1 MKALLIIT
9 GRGMGGDA
17 VTALNIA
24 RALSKKGVECE
35 FALDHTAPGL
45 LLKKDGIE
53 WHKISIPQAG
63 GHAATKS
70 KLARAGLKTT
80 KASLEAVKLI
90 KKVKPNVVVGIIG
103 GGAIVGCLSAK
114 MARVP
119 AVGILITPTDAKVC
133 TRLNANIVLP
143 ESNLFQANLL
153 EDNIHKA
160 YSPINPEVIG
170 GSKEK
175 ALEKMPESFDAE
187 KPTLLFSS
195 GSSLFEMT
203 AQAAQKIS
211 LSDIKAN
218 ILVVGHPLEDEYLE
232 YLKEENIIYLG
243 YVDWIQDLYNL
254 ADVSVLSD
262 DGVMIHEAIAC
273 KVPIVA
279 LTGVKYGR
287 YHNMAAVF
295 PGAVVESSIDELE
308 QNIKGA
314 LDNIAEMKNEAQR
327 YGDDVL
333 DSGNKIADIIISESK
348 NKSKSKK

>member
-24 RALSKKGVECE
+24 TALSKKGVECE

-45 LLKKDGIE
+45 LLKKESIE

-70 KLARAGLKTT
+70 KLVRAGFKTT
-80 KASLEAVKLI
+80 KASLEAVMLI
-90 KKVKPNVVVGIIG
+90 KKVKPDVVVGIIG
-103 GGAIVGCLSAK
+103 GGAIIGCLSAK

-143 ESNLFQANLL
+143 ESNLFQANML
-153 EDNIHKA
+153 EENIYKA
-160 YSPINPEVIG
+160 YSPINPDVIG
-170 GSKEK
+170 GNKEK
-175 ALEKMPESFDAE
+175 ALEKMPESFDPE

-211 LSDIKAN
+211 WSDIEAN
-218 ILVVGHPLEDEYLE
+218 ILVVGHPLEEE
-232 YLKEENIIYLG
+232 YLKYLNEGNIIYLG
-243 YVDWIQDLYNL
+243 YVEWIQDLYNL

-295 PGAVVESSIDELE
+295 PGAVAESSIDGLE
-308 QNIKGA
+308 QNIKAA
-314 LDNIAEMKNEAQR
+314 LNNIDEMKNEAQR
-327 YGDDVL
+327 YGEDVL
-333 DSGNKIADIIISESK
+333 DSGNKISDIIITESK
-348 NKSKSKK
+348 K

>member
-1 MKALLIIT
+1 MKALLMIT

-45 LLKKDGIE
+45 LLKKEGIE

-70 KLARAGLKTT
+70 KLARAGFKTT
-80 KASLEAVKLI
+80 MASLEAVKLI
-90 KKVKPNVVVGIIG
+90 KKVKPDVVVGIIG
-103 GGAIVGCLSAK
+103 GGAIIGCLSAK
-114 MARVP
+114 IARVP

-153 EDNIHKA
+153 EENIHKA

-170 GSKEK
+170 GSKEE
-175 ALEKMPESFDAE
+175 ALKKMPESFDTE

-211 LSDIKAN
+211 LSDIEAN

-243 YVDWIQDLYNL
+243 YVDWIHDLYNL

-295 PGAVVESSIDELE
+295 PGAVAESSIDELE
-308 QNIKGA
+308 QTIKVA
-314 LDNIAEMKNEAQR
+314 LDNIAEMKNEAHR

-348 NKSKSKK
+348 

>member
-24 RALSKKGVECE
+24 RAVSKKGVECE

-45 LLKKDGIE
+45 LLKKEGIG

-63 GHAATKS
+63 GHAATKT
-70 KLARAGLKTT
+70 KLVRAGFKTT

-90 KKVKPNVVVGIIG
+90 KKVKPDVVVGIIG
-103 GGAIVGCLSAK
+103 GGAIIGCLSAK

-133 TRLNANIVLP
+133 TRLNANKYLN
-143 ESNLFQANLL
+143 ES
-153 EDNIHKA
+153 
-160 YSPINPEVIG
+160 
-170 GSKEK
+170 
-175 ALEKMPESFDAE
+175 
-187 KPTLLFSS
+187 
-195 GSSLFEMT
+195 
-203 AQAAQKIS
+203 
-211 LSDIKAN
+211 
-218 ILVVGHPLEDEYLE
+218 
-232 YLKEENIIYLG
+232 NIIYLG

-295 PGAVVESSIDELE
+295 PGAVAESSIDELE
-308 QNIKGA
+308 QNIKAA
-314 LDNIAEMKNEAQR
+314 LDNIDEMKNEAQR
-327 YGDDVL
+327 YGEDVL
-333 DSGNKIADIIISESK
+333 DSGNKIADIIITESK
-348 NKSKSKK
+348 K

>member
-17 VTALNIA
+17 VTAINIA
-24 RALSKKGVECE
+24 RALENKGVNCE
-35 FALDHTAPGL
+35 YALDHTAPGL
-45 LLKKDGIE
+45 LLQKEGIE

-63 GHAATKS
+63 GHAATKG
-70 KLARAGLKTT
+70 KLAKAGFKTT

-90 KKVKPNVVVGIIG
+90 RKVKPDVVVGIIG
-103 GGAIVGCLSAK
+103 GGAIIGCLSAK

-119 AVGILITPTDAKVC
+119 AVGVLITPTDAKVC

-143 ESNLFQANLL
+143 ESNLFQQELL
-153 EDNIHKA
+153 EENIYKA
-160 YSPINPEVIG
+160 YSPINPDVIG
-170 GSKEK
+170 GNKEK
-175 ALEKMPESFDAE
+175 ALERMPKSFDSQ

-203 AQAAQKIS
+203 AQAAQNIS
-211 LSDIKAN
+211 LSDIDAN
-218 ILVVGHPLEDEYLE
+218 ILVVGHPLEDEFLE
-232 YLKEENIIYLG
+232 YLQEDNIIYLG

-254 ADVSVLSD
+254 ADVSILSD

-295 PGAVVESSIDELE
+295 PGAVLESSIDELKE
-308 QNIKGA
+308 
-314 LDNIAEMKNEAQR
+314 NIAKALNNISELETEAQR

-333 DSGNKIADIIISESK
+333 SSSSKIADIIIKESGK
-348 NKSKSKK
+348 REIKE

>member
-45 LLKKDGIE
+45 LLKKEGIE

-70 KLARAGLKTT
+70 KLARAGFKTT

-90 KKVKPNVVVGIIG
+90 KKVKPDVVVGIIG
-103 GGAIVGCLSAK
+103 GGAIIGCLSAK

-153 EDNIHKA
+153 EENIHKA

-175 ALEKMPESFDAE
+175 ALKKMPESFDAE

-218 ILVVGHPLEDEYLE
+218 ILVVGHPLEDEYLD
-232 YLKEENIIYLG
+232 YLKKENIIYLG

-295 PGAVVESSIDELE
+295 PGAVAESSIDELE
-308 QNIKGA
+308 QNIKVA
-314 LDNIAEMKNEAQR
+314 LDNITGMKNEAQR
-327 YGDDVL
+327 YGEDVL